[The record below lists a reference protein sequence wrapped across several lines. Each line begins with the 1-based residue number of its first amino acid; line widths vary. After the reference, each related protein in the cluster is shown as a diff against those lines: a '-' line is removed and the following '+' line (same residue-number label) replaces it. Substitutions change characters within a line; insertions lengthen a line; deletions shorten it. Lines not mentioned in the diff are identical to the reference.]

1 MPGLKFHEQGTIRTR
16 SARHYRGFEGRVP
29 AYPGKE
35 MTSGQIKHNPYRS
48 ARYVISAHNLKQLPE
63 DAGLE
68 VAFAGRS
75 NAGKSSA
82 INALTDQKSLART
95 SKTPGRTQQIVIFDI
110 DEQRRIADLPGYGY
124 AKVPQRLRAHWRHVM
139 QIYFNRRRSLQGVIL
154 VMDIRHP
161 LRPFDEQM
169 LNWCENTS
177 VPCHVLLTKADKLK
191 RGPAQATLLKVRKS
205 LPFGATAQVFSAS
218 RRAGLDELIT
228 VLNGWYAIEE
238 PANRARS
245 ESSRSENSG

>member
-1 MPGLKFHEQGTIRTR
+1 MKSKPVN
-16 SARHYRGFEGRVP
+16 Y
-29 AYPGKE
+29 
-35 MTSGQIKHNPYRS
+35 NPYRQAS
-48 ARYVISAHNLKQLPE
+48 YVISAHKLNQLP
-63 DAGLE
+63 DDSGME

-82 INALTDQKSLART
+82 VNRLTDQKSLART

-124 AKVPQRLRAHWRHVM
+124 AKVPAKLKAHWRSVM
-139 QIYFNRRRSLQGVIL
+139 QQYFIQRSCLQGVVL

-169 LNWCENTS
+169 LSWCES
-177 VPCHVLLTKADKLK
+177 SGVPCHVLLTKGDKLK

-205 LPFGATAQVFSAS
+205 LPSGATVQVFSAKS
-218 RRAGLDELIT
+218 RDGLPELIRH
-228 VLNGWYAIEE
+228 LNSWYDID
-238 PANRARS
+238 PP
-245 ESSRSENSG
+245 G